1 MEAELLSL
9 DEQMKNEIKGCKDK
23 YSLLKKQVR
32 EKYKNNEKEKKKL
45 EKEELKKLRKSIPK
59 TLRIKVWDT
68 TIGKEKG
75 VGDCFVC
82 NTNIDSK
89 NFECGHIISVKE
101 GGETTLENLKP
112 ICGCCNKSMGIQNL
126 IEFKDKYFPQIK
138 ENKPDIPNNP
148 DSKVVEFIKN
158 NITSCSDFNSFLSLD
173 DIHAKYFKWLSFK
186 YEDYYS
192 SVKFSGC
199 FGEPSGLSE
208 LKKEL
213 SLNYID
219 NTDES
224 VIHKYYSLEA
234 IDDYYDMRLSKIL
247 NEYLETRIF
256 KDNNARLCYKKQLKR
271 MIKSKSTQTPKFEA
285 FNMWR
290 ISRINYYISKQK
302 NYLLQN
308 NNNIDDF
315 IMKKGYGFMNIKYI

>member
-1 MEAELLSL
+1 
-9 DEQMKNEIKGCKDK
+9 
-23 YSLLKKQVR
+23 
-32 EKYKNNEKEKKKL
+32 
-45 EKEELKKLRKSIPK
+45 
-59 TLRIKVWDT
+59 
-68 TIGKEKG
+68 
-75 VGDCFVC
+75 
-82 NTNIDSK
+82 
-89 NFECGHIISVKE
+89 
-101 GGETTLENLKP
+101 GETTLENLKP

-138 ENKPDIPNNP
+138 ENKPDIPNNSDIK

-199 FGEPSGLSE
+199 FGEPDGLSE